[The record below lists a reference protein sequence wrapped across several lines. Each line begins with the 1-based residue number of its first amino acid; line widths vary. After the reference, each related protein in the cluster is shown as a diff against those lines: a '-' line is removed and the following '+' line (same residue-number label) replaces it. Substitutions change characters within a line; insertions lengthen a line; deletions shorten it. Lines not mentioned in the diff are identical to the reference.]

1 MRMLKLTLIEKD
13 RCIIYFIRW
22 LTCGWKE
29 AYFIE
34 MFKRHRAAEFILRG
48 IRINL
53 FQRFSDRNSDSSD
66 KPAFMLSDGFIRNQ
80 KQFTCDKD
88 WFGNFD
94 VLSTL
99 EEEACR
105 PSETRHISINIRI
118 IFYSYPA
125 WIIVSSFLLHFHL
138 FNLLLYLPKRNNKK

>member
-1 MRMLKLTLIEKD
+1 MLKLNLIEKD

-48 IRINL
+48 IRINP
-53 FQRFSDRNSDSSD
+53 FQRFSERHFDSSD

-94 VLSTL
+94 HFYGEVL
-99 EEEACR
+99 
-105 PSETRHISINIRI
+105 
-118 IFYSYPA
+118 
-125 WIIVSSFLLHFHL
+125 
-138 FNLLLYLPKRNNKK
+138 NLT

>member
-1 MRMLKLTLIEKD
+1 MTWSMYMIYLCHVSNSIHSRIGSKIAKIWDFSLKLSHGILRMFKLTLIEKD

-48 IRINL
+48 IRIDP
-53 FQRFSDRNSDSSD
+53 FQRFFDRHIDTSD

-80 KQFTCDKD
+80 KQFTCDKA

-94 VLSTL
+94 GINFM
-99 EEEACR
+99 
-105 PSETRHISINIRI
+105 ISHNI
-118 IFYSYPA
+118 IF
-125 WIIVSSFLLHFHL
+125 
-138 FNLLLYLPKRNNKK
+138 NLK